1 MKVYVSS
8 TFVDLR
14 EHRAAAIKVLRQLG
28 HEVVAMEDYV
38 ADSAVPLKKVLT
50 DVAGCDAY
58 VGIFAWRYGYM
69 PGARPDSATAP
80 ANPAPGNANPVR
92 PLVPEGLQLPPPGAA
107 AFGTTSIT
115 EWEYLKAKQHG
126 CTILSFL
133 LEDGVPWPPHLC
145 DGAAV
150 GTTNANIQRLRRE
163 LTEERLVAY
172 FSSPADLGQKVSTA
186 ITVANMSRQMG
197 INLLTP
203 NTDPKLQIAAF
214 GPQITDSGKAMFAD
228 AIISAQSMRVV
239 RIDIATEWWSTRL
252 FLLAYLMQ
260 RLTEVRRVLVELSAA
275 PPTADEP
282 RPAQFCALLSTE
294 TIQRYIAPMHTQ
306 IGQFLERVAQRA
318 TWPADLKQEA
328 TALIEAWTDVIK
340 VDTEQ
345 GIQTRVTPPN
355 LKRWFGDAMLSRA
368 LHIPDLSSASAFDI
382 ARLVDYPS
390 DFVPITTFERVSP
403 AQPAAIQTSKVV
415 DKAALESQLARTYLG
430 DLLNR
435 SGVRL

>member
-38 ADSAVPLKKVLT
+38 ADSAVPLKKVLA

-58 VGIFAWRYGYM
+58 VGIFGWRYGYI
-69 PGARPDSATAP
+69 PGARADAAP
-80 ANPAPGNANPVR
+80 TRPVPAKAAPVR
-92 PLVPEGLQLPPPGAA
+92 VPVPDGLQLPPSGAVA
-107 AFGTTSIT
+107 YGTASIT
-115 EWEYLKAKQHG
+115 EWEYLKAKQQG
-126 CTILSFL
+126 CTILTFL
-133 LEDGVPWPPHLC
+133 LEDSVPWPPHLC
-145 DGAAV
+145 DGAAI

-163 LTEERLVAY
+163 LTEERMVAY

-186 ITVANMSRQMG
+186 ITVASMSRQMG

-203 NTDPKLQIAAF
+203 NTDPHLQMVALGGA
-214 GPQITDSGKAMFAD
+214 ITDSGKSMFTD
-228 AIISAQSMRVV
+228 AIVAAQSTRVV
-239 RIDIATEWWSTRL
+239 RIDIGTEWWSTRL

-260 RLTEVRRVLVELSAA
+260 RLTDVRRVLVEVSRPSRGSVA
-275 PPTADEP
+275 P
-282 RPAQFCALLSTE
+282 RPAEFCALLSTDA
-294 TIQRYIAPMHTQ
+294 IKRYIAPMHAQ
-306 IGQFLERVAQRA
+306 IGQFLERVAKRPA
-318 TWPADLKQEA
+318 WPADLKQEA
-328 TALIEAWTDVIK
+328 TALIDVWTQTMAVRR
-340 VDTEQ
+340 EQ
-345 GIQTRVTPPN
+345 QIQTKVTPAN

-390 DFVPITTFERVSP
+390 EFVPITTFEGATPGQR
-403 AQPAAIQTSKVV
+403 AATQVSKVV

-435 SGVRL
+435 SGVRI